1 MSEPPSPNSR
11 PRPDSR
17 PRMAGGAPIA
27 LLTMAGVIIGGL
39 LGQPSLGLL
48 VGLGIGVIIAI
59 IIWRMGPR

>member
-1 MSEPPSPNSR
+1 
-11 PRPDSR
+11 
-17 PRMAGGAPIA
+17 MAGGAPIA